1 MKKLLFALIVI
12 TVSTASCK
20 QTEATEQI
28 TTNDNTKI
36 VEDTSH
42 LKMKKNDDGYI
53 LISGKDVPPDENIIT
68 SKENSKTDKV
78 INSSTLFK
86 ENIKGAVHKIIQN
99 KYMVNQNLPTTQIS
113 IYNYDGNIV
122 YFEEKYND
130 ISNTG
135 IKESYTY
142 DKSKKLIK
150 TTRWVGGYKDQEKV
164 YIYNKGKLIYNI
176 TKTFVIDNVTSS
188 KEKYIYD
195 TFGNVIE
202 ENLENSDGSISRQFA
217 YKYNNKNQQIEVKL
231 SYDTNGFNWKNTFD
245 EYNKNGDVI
254 KSTYYENQFEKG
266 ILKRKFIYEYEYDS
280 KNNWIK
286 QIYKE
291 KGKITITVKRE
302 IEYY

>member
-1 MKKLLFALIVI
+1 MRKLLFALIVI
-12 TVSTASCK
+12 IVLIASCK
-20 QTEATEQI
+20 KTGPTLQNI
-28 TTNDNTKI
+28 TTDHEG
-36 VEDTSH
+36 VVDTSSMQ
-42 LKMKKNDDGYI
+42 MKKKDDEII

-113 IYNYDGNIV
+113 IYNYDGNII

-130 ISNTG
+130 MSNTG

-245 EYNKNGDVI
+245 EYNKNGNII
-254 KSTYYENQFEKG
+254 KGTYYENQFEKG
-266 ILKRKFIYEYEYDS
+266 ILKRKFTYEYEYDS

-286 QIYKE
+286 QLYKE